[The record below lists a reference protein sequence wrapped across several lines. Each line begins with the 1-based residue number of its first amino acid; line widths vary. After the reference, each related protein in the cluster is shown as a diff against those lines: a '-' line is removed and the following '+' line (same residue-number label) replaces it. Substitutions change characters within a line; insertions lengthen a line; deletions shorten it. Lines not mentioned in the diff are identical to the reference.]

1 MPSAHVPTANIN
13 ALYQN
18 TTAGVTAN
26 PAVVDAAVADIVS
39 TINQNA
45 DYVNS
50 LVTSGTLSPIP
61 PDFLYRQAIINGNF
75 DVWQRGT
82 SFPNPSS
89 GQYTADRFVVIYQNS
104 GVLPNID
111 HARTISPLG
120 YVPGSTSGYWVHAD
134 GEITGQGADDYYIL
148 QQRIERGTRLLAG
161 NKITVSFWAKSTTP
175 GKRIGVY
182 ASQNY
187 GTGGT
192 PSSTEVLSG
201 GVITLSTG
209 WQRYSVTINTSP
221 ISGKTFGTNN
231 DDHIS
236 VSFVYAWGSSFGG
249 PRFGAS
255 SAEGFGGDVHIDI
268 AQVQVNVGDIALPFQ
283 PRSFAEELALCQRYY
298 EKSYNIDTPPGTA
311 TDIGCIQG
319 ITEDGTNNGAHYDT
333 VYFKVRKRAVP
344 TVIIYGTGGTSNT
357 VNDETADRSI
367 GSGLFA
373 IPSETGFRMNYTLQ
387 NATSGRRLFHYVAD
401 AEL

>member
-1 MPSAHVPTANIN
+1 MPFQFNPPDGFKNKTAFPT
-13 ALYQN
+13 
-18 TTAGVTAN
+18 T
-26 PAVVDAAVADIVS
+26 PASEDEFRAQMWAPFEQVRDY
-39 TINQNA
+39 INQH
-45 DYVNS
+45 
-50 LVTSGTLSPIP
+50 LPTLDTPSMG
-61 PDFLYRQAIINGNF
+61 LYRNAIINGNF

-104 GVLPNID
+104 GVLPNIN

-134 GEITGQGADDYYIL
+134 REITGQGADDYYIL

-187 GTGGT
+187 GTGDT

-201 GVITLSTG
+201 GVITLSTR

-283 PRSFAEELALCQRYY
+283 PRSFAEELALCRRYY
-298 EKSYNIDTPPGTA
+298 QRGLQYRSVGTFYTASAASIIVPHIVPMRIAPTLWKIPGTSIMIDDVGVGELTTSA
-311 TDIGCIQG
+311 SPSNIRTAENASKFDIGG
-319 ITEDGTNNGAHYDT
+319 FTGANPYRFARLLNDS
-333 VYFKVRKRAVP
+333 
-344 TVIIYGTGGTSNT
+344 IY
-357 VNDETADRSI
+357 
-367 GSGLFA
+367 L
-373 IPSETGFRMNYTLQ
+373 
-387 NATSGRRLFHYVAD
+387 D